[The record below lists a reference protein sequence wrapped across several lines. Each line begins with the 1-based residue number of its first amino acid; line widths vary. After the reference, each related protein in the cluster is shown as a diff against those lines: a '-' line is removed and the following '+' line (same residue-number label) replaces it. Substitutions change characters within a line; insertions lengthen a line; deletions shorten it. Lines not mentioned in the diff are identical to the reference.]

1 MAVQDF
7 LGVGALRDVG
17 AALGGSFVRL
27 HIRAGDS
34 CGKVNGG
41 SAPSERRLVHAI
53 TSVKQSG
60 SPHGSKI
67 PLHEA
72 VF

>member
-27 HIRAGDS
+27 HIRAGD
-34 CGKVNGG
+34 
-41 SAPSERRLVHAI
+41 
-53 TSVKQSG
+53 
-60 SPHGSKI
+60 
-67 PLHEA
+67 PLREGQWRQRA
-72 VF
+72 L